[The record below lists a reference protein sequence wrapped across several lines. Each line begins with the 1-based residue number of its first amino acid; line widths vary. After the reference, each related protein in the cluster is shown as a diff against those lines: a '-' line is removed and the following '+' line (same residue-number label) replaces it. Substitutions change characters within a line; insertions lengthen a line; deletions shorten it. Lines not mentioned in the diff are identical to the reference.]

1 MRLRISDYF
10 DEISDELRR
19 NGYSLQNAVT
29 SIFLMTTMAFTTTD
43 SLINKYNMDFSKP
56 SYRYS
61 KYLDSNDTIS
71 NIDININD
79 SFDKEEA
86 EYYDWTETV
95 KKLETLPG
103 YCGIPDTNVDHKG
116 KKLNELRKYEVVEFE
131 SDKENYYQIFDYEGN
146 TIGDKYSQYD
156 YHDFYGT
163 NCSVLLDAEKCDAYV
178 LNHRTGEL
186 SEKIESANWACN
198 VKWLYQIPLIKAS
211 KNTDGDITGG
221 DYYLY
226 NFDGTK
232 VLNKPAK
239 LISCIDD
246 NLILFQNEDGFEIID
261 IYNKKTRKFNGLE
274 LHANNVIEDIK
285 TGKRGVISINNI
297 YDISEIIPLTDA
309 KISRFADKYV
319 VTDKV
324 LNKSFSYIVG
334 SDGTRSD
341 FVNGEITI
349 TNDEGVAYS
358 VNNDTVTVYDQEG
371 TEMFNYDKKDGLP
384 IDCVGYNRIILEKE
398 NTYGQTKYGLIDV
411 KGNKIVNTEYDNYD
425 PYMFFHNSIMFTNED
440 NVGNL
445 IVDED
450 NNIYPFNGKTKKEIN
465 EWDINTYLNTI
476 NSNEG
481 SSLLNKN
488 KTKTIEQP

>member
-261 IYNKKTRKFNGLE
+261 IYNKKTRKW
-274 LHANNVIEDIK
+274 I
-285 TGKRGVISINNI
+285 R
-297 YDISEIIPLTDA
+297 
-309 KISRFADKYV
+309 
-319 VTDKV
+319 
-324 LNKSFSYIVG
+324 
-334 SDGTRSD
+334 
-341 FVNGEITI
+341 IT
-349 TNDEGVAYS
+349 
-358 VNNDTVTVYDQEG
+358 
-371 TEMFNYDKKDGLP
+371 
-384 IDCVGYNRIILEKE
+384 C
-398 NTYGQTKYGLIDV
+398 
-411 KGNKIVNTEYDNYD
+411 
-425 PYMFFHNSIMFTNED
+425 
-440 NVGNL
+440 
-445 IVDED
+445 
-450 NNIYPFNGKTKKEIN
+450 
-465 EWDINTYLNTI
+465 
-476 NSNEG
+476 
-481 SSLLNKN
+481 
-488 KTKTIEQP
+488 